1 MIAKSIVF
9 AACAAA
15 LFVAGCGNKE
25 AQQKADKDVAFYR
38 ARLAEQKPFVVDIVN
53 YAKSGKAPEDNAL
66 ADKWTPIL
74 EKMDKLLSSPPDAKQ
89 LADLKAT
96 SESVG
101 DAQRT
106 LQDIVDKATDEVRKA
121 NDETRKAADDLRK
134 FDAAHGL

>member
-1 MIAKSIVF
+1 MFAKSIII

-25 AQQKADKDVAFYR
+25 AKEKADKDVAFYR

-53 YAKSGKAPEDNAL
+53 YAKSGKAPEDKAL

-74 EKMDKLLSSPPDAKQ
+74 EKMDKLLSSPPDSKQ

-106 LQDIVDKATDEVRKA
+106 LQDIVDNATDKVRKA
-121 NDETRKAADDLRK
+121 NDEVRGFLDQIKR
-134 FDAAHGL
+134 